1 MSDKSKTV
9 RMRRWRRRK
18 LVRSRVIR
26 VEITE
31 VEIAALG
38 RIGYKPEKQDDA
50 AAIVALLLARLERLR
65 IGQRGHSPLMQALF
79 FGAFNKPFAPAR
91 TPFDWLSRDS
101 AEVDKYIADP
111 LCGFEATV
119 QLYIDVLQG
128 LRETAKPSRQARIPK
143 TLPIYILNGS
153 RDPVSDNVDQLL
165 DAYRAAG
172 LTQVVHKVYSDGRHE
187 SFNET
192 NRDVVTRDLIA
203 WLDGVIDRC
212 GRIAKDT

>member
-1 MSDKSKTV
+1 M
-9 RMRRWRRRK
+9 
-18 LVRSRVIR
+18 
-26 VEITE
+26 
-31 VEIAALG
+31 
-38 RIGYKPEKQDDA
+38 
-50 AAIVALLLARLERLR
+50 
-65 IGQRGHSPLMQALF
+65 
-79 FGAFNKPFAPAR
+79 PATLHDSLKR
-91 TPFDWLSRDS
+91 TPS
-101 AEVDKYIADP
+101 AIRIPEIRKAARGRPSGLGVDKYIADP

-128 LRETAKPSRQARIPK
+128 LRETARPSRLARIPK
-143 TLPIYILNGS
+143 TLPIYIFNGS

-172 LTQVVHKVYSDGRHE
+172 LTQVMHKVYSDGRHE

-203 WLDGVIDRC
+203 WLDGVIDRG